1 MIRISDWVVK
11 TPSVVL
17 HRHFGRDTLRE
28 RLWLTEHADGT
39 LTEWL
44 KKRRWAGMAHLLNN
58 PDDDATRSIKL
69 VDEMTHL
76 NFKQYEDLRLPM
88 LMLFVNKVSN

>member
-1 MIRISDWVVK
+1 
-11 TPSVVL
+11 
-17 HRHFGRDTLRE
+17 
-28 RLWLTEHADGT
+28 
-39 LTEWL
+39 
-44 KKRRWAGMAHLLNN
+44 MAHLLNN